1 MTYSSGSVL
10 NRATTYSGGM
20 SSLHLKRDI
29 AIIVS
34 IKVLI
39 VLGASLF
46 VYGPSARPYVDDI
59 SVRDRLLDNSVS
71 LMGSL
76 SK

>member
-1 MTYSSGSVL
+1 ML
-10 NRATTYSGGM
+10 
-20 SSLHLKRDI
+20 SLRLKRDI

-39 VLGASLF
+39 VLGAAVF
-46 VYGPSARPYVDDI
+46 VFGPSARPHVDDI

-71 LMGSL
+71 PAGSL